1 MEIHLLQIFLF
12 EKEKVRHPTDCLW
25 PALSSSVFPRSLPHS
40 HHNCDQ
46 EYHCFDKVMP
56 AVVVMINLRF
66 GQNKSNKSDPR
77 MLCANIV
84 IRNLCVFE
92 INLFHI
98 KKSFRRLFFLLA
110 HNGKMKNIHVY
121 LGKPSST
128 KSDDFL
134 HIV

>member
-1 MEIHLLQIFLF
+1 MGKTPPPPFWIFSERKIKVF
-12 EKEKVRHPTDCLW
+12 FYASPYCRFQKEKVRHPTDCLW
-25 PALSSSVFPRSLPHS
+25 AALSSSVFPQSLPHS
-40 HHNCDQ
+40 RHNCDQ

-66 GQNKSNKSDPR
+66 GQNKSDPR

-98 KKSFRRLFFLLA
+98 KKRFRRLFFCWLTT
-110 HNGKMKNIHVY
+110 GK
-121 LGKPSST
+121 
-128 KSDDFL
+128 
-134 HIV
+134 

>member
-1 MEIHLLQIFLF
+1 
-12 EKEKVRHPTDCLW
+12 
-25 PALSSSVFPRSLPHS
+25 
-40 HHNCDQ
+40 
-46 EYHCFDKVMP
+46 MP

-110 HNGKMKNIHVY
+110 HNGKMKNIPVY